1 MTIKFSPRF
10 CLLLMLM
17 HMVAAIT
24 VYATTVPFAFKGA
37 VILLVA
43 LSLLYYLARDVFISF
58 PASWHEIAL
67 EQDSVQVTVR
77 DGSSFYGQVTSTTI
91 VSQYCIVFRV
101 RQGRRQ
107 LLVSRAIF
115 PDSVS
120 PGEFRELCVGL
131 KFA

>member
-17 HMVAAIT
+17 HMAAAIT
-24 VYATTVPFAFKGA
+24 VYATAVPFAFKVTA
-37 VILLVA
+37 ILLVA
-43 LSLLYYLARDVFISF
+43 LSLFYYLARDVFISF
-58 PASWHEIAL
+58 SVSWHEIVL
-67 EQDSVQVTVR
+67 GQDSVQVAVR
-77 DGSSFYGQVTSTTI
+77 DGSSFIGQVTNTTI
-91 VSQYCIVFRV
+91 VSPYCIVFRV
-101 RQGRRQ
+101 RKGRRH

-131 KFA
+131 RFA

>member
-1 MTIKFSPRF
+1 MA
-10 CLLLMLM
+10 
-17 HMVAAIT
+17 AAIT

-37 VILLVA
+37 AILLVA

-91 VSQYCIVFRV
+91 VSPYCIVFRV

-120 PGEFRELCVGL
+120 SGEFRELCVGL